1 MTYNDFINKVSA
13 LLLYDTDNPDVES
26 DNYINQ
32 LVRSW
37 MSEMQF
43 YVDNFKVKNENTYT
57 EADFTVECEGA
68 KIALPM
74 ELEKLVK
81 VEFKIPQNRCDEEPN
96 AWVVA
101 NSETSA
107 ANQTYIDVD
116 GVLTAGN
123 GYTLTNDVDAMAVE
137 GAGTDDANQVY
148 LYLEDFNSKPL
159 YALGGA
165 STSSI
170 FWSENYWN
178 ALGTIPLFH
187 YRSTE
192 DVATPDLVS
201 AWTVFA
207 GDAPAP
213 TVRRVQWVI
222 KDDADDIVAYNTTD
236 SVTPPTEGWKQT
248 NTTDSALTATQA
260 TWAQAIAAGAEQPE
274 DCFLDCKEVI
284 DMKPIRWDDRNR
296 LLNPSHRTRECYAY
310 AIDKRAT
317 EIYVYPYPRDDATDG
332 AESIV
337 ITWEGVKQDYQGT
350 DEVPFG
356 FDTIKN
362 CADYVNAELA
372 RKKEDKLQRYN
383 SFYESYL
390 RGRLP
395 IYRAQ
400 QDKSR
405 QRA

>member
-57 EADFTVECEGA
+57 ETDFTVECEGA
-68 KIALPM
+68 RLTLPT

-81 VEFKIPQNRCDEEPN
+81 VEFQ
-96 AWVVA
+96 
-101 NSETSA
+101 
-107 ANQTYIDVD
+107 Y
-116 GVLTAGN
+116 
-123 GYTLTNDVDAMAVE
+123 
-137 GAGTDDANQVY
+137 
-148 LYLEDFNSKPL
+148 
-159 YALGGA
+159 
-165 STSSI
+165 
-170 FWSENYWN
+170 
-178 ALGTIPLFH
+178 
-187 YRSTE
+187 
-192 DVATPDLVS
+192 
-201 AWTVFA
+201 
-207 GDAPAP
+207 
-213 TVRRVQWVI
+213 
-222 KDDADDIVAYNTTD
+222 
-236 SVTPPTEGWKQT
+236 
-248 NTTDSALTATQA
+248 
-260 TWAQAIAAGAEQPE
+260 PE
-274 DCFLDCKEVI
+274 DRSEEDLTDCKEVI
-284 DMKPIRWDDRNR
+284 DMKPIAWDKRND
-296 LLNPSHRTRECYAY
+296 LVNPELNRRQCYAY

-337 ITWEGVKQDYQGT
+337 VTWEGVKQDYQGT

-400 QDKSR
+400 LDKDQ